1 MTFDIDAN
9 GIVHVSARDKSTG
22 KEQKVTIQSSG
33 GLSKEEIE
41 KMVKQ
46 AEQFKEEDAK
56 RRELVDLKNEA
67 YNVHETTQK
76 QLDEFR
82 SKLPAEEVENIEKS
96 LKALS
101 EWKDKDIK
109 TEDVESVKK
118 AISEAR
124 NAAMKI
130 GQVMYNQQQSGGQA
144 SSGSQEQSQEQKEQK
159 EGQSQEGGDKK
170 Q

>member
-1 MTFDIDAN
+1 
-9 GIVHVSARDKSTG
+9 
-22 KEQKVTIQSSG
+22 
-33 GLSKEEIE
+33 
-41 KMVKQ
+41 MVKQ

-82 SKLPAEEVENIEKS
+82 SKLPAEEITNIENA
-96 LKALS
+96 LKTLA

-109 TEDVESVKK
+109 AADVDAVKN
-118 AISEAR
+118 AISGAR

-130 GQVMYNQQQSGGQA
+130 GQAMYNQQSGQSSSSSDQNQQGQQGGDQQSG
-144 SSGSQEQSQEQKEQK
+144 EKKEWFY
-159 EGQSQEGGDKK
+159 
-170 Q
+170 